1 MADFQSCV
9 TPGLSLEVS
18 GVALVVSSRLV
29 FRSNLIGYSLISQTM
44 IMTIV
49 GASYVPNAHLASES
63 AKMVQR
69 CLASITT
76 DSKLEG
82 LGNYPSDQEMLS
94 FFCGPLK
101 DRGS

>member
-9 TPGLSLEVS
+9 TPGPSLEVS
-18 GVALVVSSRLV
+18 KVAFVVSSRLV
-29 FRSNLIGYSLISQTM
+29 LRSKLIGYSLISQTM
-44 IMTIV
+44 IMNIV
-49 GASYVPNAHLASES
+49 GACYVPNAHRASES

-69 CLASITT
+69 RLASITT

-94 FFCGPLK
+94 FFCGPL
-101 DRGS
+101 